1 MYISRTPKR
10 AALDRALNRA
20 VSIAVG
26 QADVGRAD
34 VTTAEAVGKGKPAS
48 SSAGQARSWASVV
61 KEEDELK
68 TGQELAMV
76 PTFMQCSFHAL

>member
-1 MYISRTPKR
+1 MYISRPPKR

-34 VTTAEAVGKGKPAS
+34 VTTAEAAGKGKPAS

-61 KEEDELK
+61 KEQDELK
-68 TGQELAMV
+68 TGHDLEEV
-76 PTFMQCSFHAL
+76 PTFMH